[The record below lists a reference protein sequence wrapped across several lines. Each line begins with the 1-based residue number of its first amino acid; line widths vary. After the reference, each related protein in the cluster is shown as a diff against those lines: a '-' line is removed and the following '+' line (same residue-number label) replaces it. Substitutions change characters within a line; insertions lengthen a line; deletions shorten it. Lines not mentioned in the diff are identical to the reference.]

1 MSTREIPAESK
12 IGERGTVTIPVNL
25 RRQLDLEPGDKLRW
39 NTDEEGNI
47 SVEVVKQRY
56 GAFEDDDMKAP
67 MGGDSLETDDLAED
81 EENPFN

>member
-1 MSTREIPAESK
+1 MSTKEVPAESK

-39 NTDEEGNI
+39 NIDEGGYL

-56 GAFEDDDMKAP
+56 GAFEDDDMNDP
-67 MGGDSLETDDLAED
+67 MGGDSLETHDLAED